1 MFLRGSNDIISDTS
15 QIIPSLAN
23 ESIFI
28 KNSELSMGFKA
39 SVVVKEAILQYIFFL
54 FLTRSAGFII
64 MLKVVGFFI
73 QVDMFWDWQQ
83 KTHMALITSLKMTT
97 TKIFK
102 GTK

>member
-1 MFLRGSNDIISDTS
+1 
-15 QIIPSLAN
+15 
-23 ESIFI
+23 
-28 KNSELSMGFKA
+28 MGFKA

-102 GTK
+102 DKMKTFELLPEIINASRRVDTKQTSKSCSSNKISG